1 VADDAR
7 FVEPKTA
14 KRRAHR
20 KPSRRVGGLSWG
32 GMMAYVLLDGYDLG
46 VGVLLYRA
54 GGRESDEMVNAPS
67 S

>member
-1 VADDAR
+1 
-7 FVEPKTA
+7 
-14 KRRAHR
+14 
-20 KPSRRVGGLSWG
+20 
-32 GMMAYVLLDGYDLG
+32 MAYVLLDGYDLG